1 MSSSLDAL
9 KKTQSWTKDPEFS
22 SWLQGVYK
30 EDLGRD
36 LGTEG
41 LEYWGGDYRGEDSG
55 YHKGSGLT
63 TGGTKATKQQ
73 IRDNIRRSDEYA
85 TYQAGKGSDDDDDDD
100 NGGGG
105 GNGGG
110 GNGGGGDDSGGGSN
124 ANVNVGGFSDTLP
137 EYEINNAMDA
147 ATSYGNRLVDHY
159 TMRFLPEW
167 KKSTNLAIDEGTAG
181 LGFHA
186 NRAFTLDADGNP
198 KARFAIPEAEDP
210 KDMFDYYYDKL
221 YGDNKTGNS
230 GVTIDDLNK
239 KIDSLTKQ
247 LNDAKLISNAKT
259 IV

>member
-63 TGGTKATKQQ
+63 TGGAKATKQQ

-85 TYQAGKGSDDDDDDD
+85 TYQASKGSDDDDDDD
-100 NGGGG
+100 NGGG

-124 ANVNVGGFSDTLP
+124 ANVNVGGFSNTLP

-147 ATSYGNRLVDHY
+147 ATSYGNRLIDHY

-221 YGDNKTGNS
+221 YGDNKSGNS

>member
-22 SWLQGVYK
+22 SWLQDVYK

-55 YHKGSGLT
+55 YHTGSGLT
-63 TGGTKATKQQ
+63 TGGNKATKQQ

-105 GNGGG
+105 NGGG
-110 GNGGGGDDSGGGSN
+110 GGGGNDGGGGN
-124 ANVNVGGFSDTLP
+124 ADVNLSGFSDTLP

-147 ATSYGNRLVDHY
+147 ATSWGNRQVDHY

-221 YGDNKTGNS
+221 YGSNKSSNS
-230 GVTIDDLNK
+230 SGATIDSLSA

-247 LNDAKLISNAKT
+247 LNDAKILANDDD
-259 IV
+259 

>member
-36 LGTEG
+36 LGAEG
-41 LEYWGGDYRGEDSG
+41 LEYWGGDRRGEDSS
-55 YHKGSGLT
+55 YHKGAGLT
-63 TGGTKATKQQ
+63 TGGNAATLQS
-73 IRDNIRRSDEYA
+73 IRDNIRRSDEYK

-100 NGGGG
+100 NDGGGGGGG

-110 GNGGGGDDSGGGSN
+110 DDTGGGN
-124 ANVNVGGFSDTLP
+124 ADINIGGFSKTLP
-137 EYEINNAMDA
+137 EYEINNNMDA
-147 ATSYGNRLVDHY
+147 ATSYGNRLIDHY

-186 NRAFTLDADGNP
+186 NRAFTLDADGTP

-210 KDMFDYYYDKL
+210 KDMFDYYYNKL
-221 YGDNKTGNS
+221 YGDNKSGNS

-247 LNDAKLISNAKT
+247 LNDAKLLSNA
-259 IV
+259 